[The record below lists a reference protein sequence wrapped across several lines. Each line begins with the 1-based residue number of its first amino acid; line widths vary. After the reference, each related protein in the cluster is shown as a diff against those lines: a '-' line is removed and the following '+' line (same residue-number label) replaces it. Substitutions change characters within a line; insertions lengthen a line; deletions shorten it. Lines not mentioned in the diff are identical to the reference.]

1 MNSVQGPPADSTTA
15 RLLLRDGSTAG
26 LRESTPADRDAMRRL
41 FHDLSPASRRRRF
54 LAMAEPS
61 GDLIDRLCDSS
72 NPRQA
77 LTLVACRQYAGE
89 SHLVGVGSYFAD
101 GEGRAEVAF
110 AVNDDFHGKGIATA
124 LLERLALIA
133 ADNGFSSFEA
143 STLAENVDML
153 DVFRDS
159 GFAIRSKAG
168 DGCVDVRLSLAASA
182 TSAAASD
189 ERDRIAT
196 IASLRTILQPRAI
209 AVVGAS
215 RDTANLGRRIFDAL
229 VDGVVPVYPVNPGAN
244 DIDGHPCYPSAR
256 ALPSGVDLAVIAVP
270 RDAVLG
276 VLDDCDAAGVK
287 GIVVISAGFAEAG
300 EEGRALQARL
310 VERVRSYGMRMVG
323 PNCMGV
329 LNASGSTQ
337 FNASFAADLPK
348 QGNVALASQSGGLGL
363 AILELARQRQIGLST
378 FVSLGNKAD
387 VSGNDLIQYAE
398 ADPATSIILLY
409 LESFGNPRRFARL
422 ARRVSRKKPIVV
434 VKAGRTPAGTRAAAS
449 HTAGL
454 AASELAIDGLFRQ
467 SGVIR
472 ADTIDEMFDVAAC
485 LDAQPLPAGRRVAI
499 VTNAGGPGILAADA
513 CSAAGLA
520 VDEFSNGTCARLE
533 SFLPQMGS
541 FNNPIDMI
549 ASAGTT
555 EYRQTLETLL
565 SAEDVDAII
574 VIYTTVDPRR
584 TDEVLSAIETGVAAG
599 RVAGGTNK
607 PVLVCTMA
615 SARKTELRAGG
626 EILPCYAFPEQAA
639 RALGKVASY
648 AAWRREP
655 AGVYPAFAGIPVAA
669 ARAFIQ
675 SIVQARGDSW
685 LTLAEMRRLLSMFG
699 LRTLPGIEVS
709 TADAAAAMARMLGF
723 PVAVKLSSPKAIHK
737 TELGGV
743 RLNLQSE
750 QGVREAFGDIASHAR
765 SVVGDAVSVVVQPMF
780 TDGVETIVGLTSD
793 RMFGPLV
800 AFGLGGVNVNVFRD
814 VAFRVAPLTDHEA
827 DDLLH
832 SVRGFQLLES
842 RRGQPAVDLDA
853 LRDLLLRVAF
863 LGEQIPELRELDL
876 NPVIAR
882 PSGYELVDVRARVGP
897 VERP

>member
-1 MNSVQGPPADSTTA
+1 MKVVDALQESTGTT

-26 LRESTPADRDAMRRL
+26 LRASSRADLEAMRLL
-41 FHDLSPASRRRRF
+41 FHDLSPTSRRRRF

-61 GDLIDRLCDSS
+61 SDLIDRFCDNSD
-72 NPRQA
+72 PRQG
-77 LTLVACRQYAGE
+77 LTLVACRQSAGRAQ
-89 SHLVGVGSYFAD
+89 LVGVGSYFAAGD
-101 GEGRAEVAF
+101 GRAEVAF

-124 LLERLALIA
+124 LLERLAVVA

-143 STLAENVDML
+143 TVLADNIDML

-159 GFAIRSKAG
+159 GFAIRSKTG
-168 DGCVDVRLSLAASA
+168 DGCVDVRLSLAPSV

-189 ERDRIAT
+189 ERDRLAT
-196 IASLRTILQPRAI
+196 IASLRAILQPRAI
-209 AVVGAS
+209 AVIGAS
-215 RDTANLGRRIFDAL
+215 RDGANLGRRIFDAL
-229 VDGVVPVYPVNPGAN
+229 LAASVPVYPVNPAAA

-256 ALPSGVDLAVIAVP
+256 ALPSGVDLAIIAVP

-276 VLDDCDAAGVK
+276 VVDDCASAGVK

-300 EEGRALQARL
+300 DEGRALQARL

-329 LNASGSTQ
+329 LNACGSTQ

-348 QGNVALASQSGGLGL
+348 QGDIALASQSGGLGL
-363 AILELARQRQIGLST
+363 AILELAQQRQIGLST

-387 VSGNDLIQYAE
+387 VSGNDLLQYAE
-398 ADPATSIILLY
+398 ADPATSILLLY

-422 ARRVSRKKPIVV
+422 ARRVSRRKPIVI

-449 HTAGL
+449 HTAAL

-472 ADTIDEMFDVAAC
+472 ADTIDEMFDIAAC
-485 LDAQPLPAGRRVAI
+485 LDAQPLPPGHRVAI
-499 VTNAGGPGILAADA
+499 VTNAGGPGILATDA

-520 VDEFSNGTCARLE
+520 VDEFSERTRSRLT
-533 SFLPQMGS
+533 SFLPRTS
-541 FNNPIDMI
+541 SVSNPIDMI
-549 ASAGTT
+549 ASAGTA
-555 EYRQTLETLL
+555 EYRQTIETLL
-565 SAEDVDAII
+565 AADEVDAII

-584 TDEVLSAIETGVAAG
+584 TDEVLSAIAAGVAEG
-599 RVAGGTNK
+599 RAAGGMKK

-615 SARKTELRAGG
+615 SSRKTELRAGG

-639 RALGKVASY
+639 RALGKTAAY
-648 AAWRREP
+648 AAWRRQP
-655 AGVYPAFAGIPVAA
+655 PDLYPNFSGIPVAD
-669 ARAFIQ
+669 ARTFCQGI
-675 SIVQARGDSW
+675 IQARGQTW
-685 LTLAEMRRLLSMFG
+685 LSLTEIRRLLSMFG
-699 LRTLPGIEVS
+699 LRTVPGVEVS
-709 TADAAAAMARMLGF
+709 TADAAAAMARMVGF
-723 PVAVKLSSPKAIHK
+723 PVAVKISCPGIHK

-743 RLNLQSE
+743 RLNLQTE
-750 QGVREAFGDIASHAR
+750 EHVREAFN
-765 SVVGDAVSVVVQPMF
+765 AVSSRAKSAGCECADVLVQPMF
-780 TDGVETIVGLTSD
+780 TDGLETIVGLTSD
-793 RMFGPLV
+793 PMFGPLV
-800 AFGLGGVNVNVFRD
+800 AFGLGGVNVEVFRD
-814 VAFRVAPLTDHEA
+814 VAFRVAPLTDREA

-842 RRGQPAVDLDA
+842 HRGHPAADLDA
-853 LRDLLLRVAF
+853 LRDLLMRVAF
-863 LGEQIPELRELDL
+863 LGEQVPELLELDL

-882 PSGYELVDVRARVGP
+882 PSGYELVDVRARIGR

>member
-1 MNSVQGPPADSTTA
+1 MNAVDGAPVASTGTT

-26 LRESTPADRDAMRRL
+26 LRASSRADFDAMRRL

-61 GDLIDRLCDSS
+61 RDLIDRLCDNS
-72 NPRQA
+72 NPRRG
-77 LTLVACRQYAGE
+77 LTLVACRQYAGQ
-89 SHLVGVGSYFAD
+89 SQLVGVGSYFAA
-101 GEGRAEVAF
+101 GEERAEVAF

-124 LLERLALIA
+124 LLERLAVIA

-143 STLAENVDML
+143 AVLAENADML

-159 GFAIRSKAG
+159 GFAIRSKTS
-168 DGCVDVRLSLAASA
+168 DGCVDVRLSLAPSI

-189 ERDRIAT
+189 ERDRLAT
-196 IASLRTILQPRAI
+196 IASLRAILQPAAI
-209 AVVGAS
+209 AVIGAS
-215 RDTANLGRRIFDAL
+215 RDEMNLGRRIFDAL
-229 VDGVVPVYPVNPGAN
+229 LTGSVPVYPVNPAAA
-244 DIDGHPCYPSAR
+244 DIGGHPCYPSAQ

-270 RDAVLG
+270 RNAVLG
-276 VLDDCDAAGVK
+276 VVDDCDAAGVK
-287 GIVVISAGFAEAG
+287 GLVVISAGFAESG
-300 EEGRALQARL
+300 DEGRALQARL

-329 LNASGSTQ
+329 LNTSGSTP
-337 FNASFAADLPK
+337 FNASFAPDLPT
-348 QGNVALASQSGGLGL
+348 QGDIALASQSGGLGL
-363 AILELARQRQIGLST
+363 AILELAHQRRIGLST

-387 VSGNDLIQYAE
+387 VSGNDLLQYAE
-398 ADPATSIILLY
+398 ADPSTSIILLY

-422 ARRVSRKKPIVV
+422 ARRVSRKKPIVI

-454 AASELAIDGLFRQ
+454 AASELAVDGLFRQ

-485 LDAQPLPAGRRVAI
+485 LDAQPLPPGRRVAI

-513 CSAAGLA
+513 CSGAGLL
-520 VDEFSNGTCARLE
+520 VEEFSTGTRARLA
-533 SFLPQMGS
+533 SFLPQTGNV
-541 FNNPIDMI
+541 NNPIDMI
-549 ASAGTT
+549 ASAGTA
-555 EYRQTLETLL
+555 EYRQTIETLL
-565 SAEDVDAII
+565 AVDDVDAII
-574 VIYTTVDPRR
+574 VIYTTVDHRR
-584 TDEVLSAIETGVAAG
+584 TDEVLSGIEAGVASG
-599 RVAGGTNK
+599 RAAGGTNK

-615 SARKTELRAGG
+615 SALKTELRAGG

-639 RALGKVASY
+639 RALGKAAAY

-655 AGVYPAFAGIPVAA
+655 LGLYPNFSGIPLAD
-669 ARAFIQ
+669 ARAFCQ

-685 LTLAEMRRLLSMFG
+685 LTLSEIRQLLSMFG
-699 LRTLPGIEVS
+699 LGTVPGVEVR
-709 TADAAAAMARMLGF
+709 TADDAAAMARMIGF
-723 PVAVKLSSPKAIHK
+723 PVALKISSPKAIHK

-743 RLNLQSE
+743 CLNLQSE
-750 QGVREAFGDIASHAR
+750 SNVREAFNAVSSSAR
-765 SVVGDAVSVVVQPMF
+765 SAVGEAVNVLVQPMF

-793 RMFGPLV
+793 PMFGPLV
-800 AFGLGGVNVNVFRD
+800 AFGLGGVNVEVFRD
-814 VAFRVAPLTDHEA
+814 VAFRVAPLRDREA

-842 RRGQPAVDLDA
+842 HRGHPAADLDA
-853 LRDLLLRVAF
+853 LRDLLLRVAY
-863 LGEQIPELRELDL
+863 LGEQVPELLELDL

-882 PSGYELVDVRARVGP
+882 PSGYELVDVRARVGR
-897 VERP
+897 VSR